1 MLHEPLAPDFAVPV
15 KSPLVAVIVTPAIGA
30 RASSRRKPLMLF
42 WNCWFDGDGVGEG
55 VVACD
60 AGATTSRIA
69 TTAAKTAPT
78 ALSNLPRRLCDGPL
92 DVLLKMKTSTWGWTG
107 LRLYNHCERCG
118 GRSRG
123 AKYAAI
129 TPNTL

>member
-1 MLHEPLAPDFAVPV
+1 
-15 KSPLVAVIVTPAIGA
+15 
-30 RASSRRKPLMLF
+30 MLF

-60 AGATTSRIA
+60 AGATTRRIA
-69 TTAAKTAPT
+69 TTAANTAPIVF
-78 ALSNLPRRLCDGPL
+78 SNPPRRLCDRPL
-92 DVLLKMKTSTWGWTG
+92 GVLLKMKTSTWGWTG

-123 AKYAAI
+123 AKYAVVI
-129 TPNTL
+129 PNTL